1 MSSLSFSQQYTITIR
16 LSINIAVTPNPRRSN
31 QRLSDGEHRRH
42 LYIHN
47 GAANVI
53 MFVLLFYF
61 LLSACYLVLRKLPN
75 E

>member
-16 LSINIAVTPNPRRSN
+16 LSINIAVTPNPRRSI
-31 QRLSDGEHRRH
+31 QRLSDGQHRRH

-53 MFVLLFYF
+53 MFILLTITTFYVP
-61 LLSACYLVLRKLPN
+61 SRSSQTS
-75 E
+75 